1 MPVQDTILSDRPMC
15 KACEAPMRAAR
26 LELRAKQPS
35 SGLQVFVCS
44 ECGLC
49 QLVRPQISAKTAA

>member
-1 MPVQDTILSDRPMC
+1 MAAQQAILSDRPMC

-35 SGLQVFVCS
+35 SRLQIFVCS
-44 ECGLC
+44 ACGLY